1 MNNKEIT
8 VSAPGKIHFLG
19 EHVVVHGNPA
29 LITAVD
35 KRCVVSLIP
44 TEGSNIKISSA
55 NLSDSV
61 DLSADEIRKK
71 RDEAQ
76 RQWEE
81 YRKSG
86 DMAILKSITAQEMDF
101 PIIAIGEALHY
112 FKKDVPSGFS
122 LSIESDIPMGAGL
135 GSSAATAVSVVAAMT
150 SFLGED
156 FNRATINDIAFL
168 VEQKRHGMPSGGDN
182 AAVCFGGLVWFR
194 KETPD
199 VKIIQPIQFSVSDE
213 IAQNFLIIDTGRPK
227 ESTGEMVGMV
237 NNLYQSN
244 QDLVEKVLRDQEKLT
259 RDLLA
264 VLRDGDEAR
273 LIEIIKL
280 GEHNLETLGVVS
292 PSSKKLIREV
302 EESGG
307 AAKICGAGGNTE
319 ASGVVL
325 AYHKDKKVLQDIAS
339 GRQLQY
345 YQAAL
350 GAEGLREE

>member
-1 MNNKEIT
+1 MSKKEIT
-8 VSAPGKIHFLG
+8 FSAPGKIHFLG

-35 KRCVVSLIP
+35 KRCVVNLTPQANPDIQV
-44 TEGSNIKISSA
+44 SST
-55 NLSDSV
+55 NLSNSV
-61 DLSADEIRKK
+61 NLSQDEVRKK

-76 RQWEE
+76 SQWES
-81 YRKSG
+81 YVGSG
-86 DMAILKSITAQEMDF
+86 DVAVLKSITVQEIDF
-101 PIIAIGEALHY
+101 PVIAIGETLHY
-112 FKKDVPSGFS
+112 FKKDAPSGFS

-199 VKIIQPIQFSVSDE
+199 VKIIQPIQFSVSNE

-237 NNLYQSN
+237 NDLYQSDK
-244 QDLVEKVLRDQEKLT
+244 DLVEKVLRDQEKLT

-273 LIEIIKL
+273 LTEIIKM

-292 PSSKKLIREV
+292 PSSKALIREV
-302 EESGG
+302 EKSGG

-325 AYHKDKKVLQDIAS
+325 AYHKDKKVLQNIAS
-339 GRQLQY
+339 GHKLQC